1 MFNHWVNS
9 IHVRLLVLTLYQ
21 VWMLSHGTNGFDHK
35 DLERI
40 YSPYDFLWT
49 QAFKIIISFF
59 FGGGGEVAVQWLT
72 HFLYRYPNHFDS
84 ISMLVYWMLG
94 KKEGRLL
101 KIISILVSPNIDLT
115 SYVLRYFTTNLKKK
129 PYYFFMKA
137 KKVAKTCIIYL

>member
-1 MFNHWVNS
+1 MNS

-21 VWMLSHGTNGFDHK
+21 VWMLSHGTNGFGHK

-59 FGGGGEVAVQWLT
+59 FLGGGEVAVQWLT

-115 SYVLRYFTTNLKKK
+115 SYVLRYFTTNLKKNHTIFLWK
-129 PYYFFMKA
+129 LRRLQRH
-137 KKVAKTCIIYL
+137 V